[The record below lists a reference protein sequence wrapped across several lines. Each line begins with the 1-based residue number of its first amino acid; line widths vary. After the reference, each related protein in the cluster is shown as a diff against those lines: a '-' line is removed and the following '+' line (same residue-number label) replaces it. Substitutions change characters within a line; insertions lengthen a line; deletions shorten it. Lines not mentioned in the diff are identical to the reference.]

1 MKENIFLV
9 NINLPKKGT
18 RGKVIRHDTKTNNQ
32 FYLWLGTVDKLTE
45 EYHAKTAEIA
55 TMLTETAWQEI
66 IQLLVVLV
74 YRQGEEIRGPFL
86 EGLEMCS
93 QIAESRS
100 NISNLMITELFHS
113 YILHI
118 NRGSLNARS
127 FGRKDLSDFR

>member
-1 MKENIFLV
+1 
-9 NINLPKKGT
+9 
-18 RGKVIRHDTKTNNQ
+18 
-32 FYLWLGTVDKLTE
+32 
-45 EYHAKTAEIA
+45 
-55 TMLTETAWQEI
+55 MLTETAWQEI

-127 FGRKDLSDFR
+127 FGRNDLSDFR